1 MTLRTL
7 WEQLELTA
15 AVAEKMGA
23 DINLSVSGVLQLM
36 ANYVGF
42 VPASLDQALPV
53 EKVPYH

>member
-1 MTLRTL
+1 MAASLAITL
-7 WEQLELTA
+7 
-15 AVAEKMGA
+15 GA

-42 VPASLDQALPV
+42 VPASLDKVLPV